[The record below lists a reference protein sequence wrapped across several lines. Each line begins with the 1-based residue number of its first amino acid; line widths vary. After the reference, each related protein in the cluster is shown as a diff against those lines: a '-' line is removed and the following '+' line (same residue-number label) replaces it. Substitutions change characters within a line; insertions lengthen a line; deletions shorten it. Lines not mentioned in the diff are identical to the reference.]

1 MHIMNLRLASLLA
14 GLSVSFAVSA
24 AGQGMV
30 EKKDTF
36 ESGGKKIGIE
46 AFVSTSPQQGPAL
59 VVIHG
64 AGGMEYGNGYIR
76 QLASAFAA
84 NGIST
89 YMIHYFD
96 RTGHQWA
103 DDATIYENFVTWL
116 DTLADGIKYIQ
127 SQPGVD
133 PRRIALFGYSLGGY
147 LAVAEGARNPIVAAV
162 VELAGGIDPSYAE
175 RTSRMPPTLVLHG
188 DADKRVLPDRARELE
203 ELLRKVEAPHE
214 VQLYK
219 GEGHVLSP
227 VAAMDALTRGLA
239 FLSKHL
245 R

>member
-1 MHIMNLRLASLLA
+1 MLA
-14 GLSVSFAVSA
+14 GLSVSFSLGA

-30 EKKDTF
+30 ERKDSF
-36 ESGGKKIGIE
+36 ESGGRKIGVE
-46 AFVSTSPQQGPAL
+46 AFVSTSPQKGPAL

-76 QLASAFAA
+76 QLATAFAA

-96 RTGHQWA
+96 RTGHRWA

-116 DTLADGIKYIQ
+116 DTVEDGIKYIQ

-133 PRRIALFGYSLGGY
+133 PSKIALFGYSLGGY
-147 LAVAEGARNPIVAAV
+147 LAVAEGARNPVVAAV

-175 RTSRMPPTLVLHG
+175 RTERMPPTLVLHG
-188 DADKRVLPDRARELE
+188 DADKRVLPVRATELE
-203 ELLRKVEAPHE
+203 ELLRRVDAPHE

-227 VAAMDALTRGLA
+227 VAALDALTRGLA
-239 FLSKHL
+239 FLGKYL

>member
-1 MHIMNLRLASLLA
+1 MRMMNIRLASMLA

-24 AGQGMV
+24 AGQGMM
-30 EKKDTF
+30 ERKDSF
-36 ESGGKKIGIE
+36 ESGGRKIGVE
-46 AFVSTSPQQGPAL
+46 AFVSTSSQRGPAL

-64 AGGMEYGNGYIR
+64 AGGMEYSNGYIR

-96 RTGHQWA
+96 RTGHRWV

-116 DTLADGIKYIQ
+116 DTIADGIKYIQ

-133 PRRIALFGYSLGGY
+133 PGKIALFGYSLGGY
-147 LAVAEGARNPIVAAV
+147 LAVAEGARNPAVAAV
-162 VELAGGIDPSYAE
+162 VELAGGIDPSFAE
-175 RTSRMPPTLVLHG
+175 QTRRMPPTLVLHG
-188 DADKRVLPDRARELE
+188 NADKRVLPERARELQ

-214 VQLYK
+214 IQLYE

-227 VAAMDALTRGLA
+227 AAALDALARGLA
-239 FLSKHL
+239 FLGKYL
-245 R
+245 K